1 MTNIY
6 FENFILSEQKKWL
19 GENKGYYRK
28 CSCLVPVVITN
39 NLPSFPRDGGKPN
52 RGGNTVLQKTAS
64 HRLPCLAYHYDRL
77 NIVNAKNRQSGLLLL

>member
-1 MTNIY
+1 MTKIY

-39 NLPSFPRDGGKPN
+39 NLPSFPRDGGRPN
-52 RGGNTVLQKTAS
+52 RGGNTALQKTAS
-64 HRLPCLAYHYDRL
+64 HRLPCLAYHNGKL
-77 NIVNAKNRQSGLLLL
+77 SIISTKNR